1 MPGQRGEGCRVVGDS
16 GDGGGDAGNIDRGS
30 SIDDAETNAGD
41 VNSKDGV
48 ISDTISDNP
57 VPNTGG
63 MPLLGPVASGLA
75 FIGVGLLLFRSA
87 VRRNT

>member
-1 MPGQRGEGCRVVGDS
+1 VGGDGCRVVGDS
-16 GDGGGDAGNIDRGS
+16 TDDGNTEDTT
-30 SIDDAETNAGD
+30 SIDDAKKNVGD

-48 ISDTISDNP
+48 IPDTISEHQ

-63 MPLLGPVASGLA
+63 MPLLGPVVSGVA
-75 FIGVGLLLFRSA
+75 FIGVGLLLYRSA